1 MAEYES
7 FVRYLKEDVLSR
19 EGEEIKLI
27 VRDTERYLQR
37 AVRAKIY
44 KVWTKGMDQ
53 LDILDPLGR
62 SYRKEPFGI
71 KIIKEEDEEKL
82 LDPEYQKAILRV

>member
-1 MAEYES
+1 MAEYEAYI
-7 FVRYLKEDVLSR
+7 RYLKDDVLSK

-37 AVRAKIY
+37 PVRAKISSA
-44 KVWTKGMDQ
+44 WTQGMDK

-62 SYRKEPFGI
+62 KWRPEPFGI
-71 KIIKEEDEEKL
+71 EIIKEEDEEEL
-82 LDPEYQKAILRV
+82 LNSDYQKACLRV